1 MRSRVLLIPAAISAA
16 ALVAP
21 DARAAY
27 CPCFT
32 ASSAYND
39 RGCAI
44 EAVPGINPSV
54 AEWNAIFDLVSR
66 GPAAW
71 GDAGPETIDLGQ
83 GCEKP
88 EAPRQVDAT
97 FPCELLKAIAMQES
111 GWQQFCAPDRPM
123 DQAGASS
130 RTIISFDCGYGASQ
144 ITSGMRGGDSP
155 DFDPRRVAADPTYN
169 AATGTH
175 ILAMKWKATRCV
187 GDRQPA
193 IVEHWYSA
201 VWAYNG
207 LSYVNNPNNPNYDA
221 GRGVYDPAIG
231 GAAPYQERVFGRMEH
246 TGGRWEKI
254 EVAYPAL
261 GEIGAGGAPAALS
274 DPRCA
279 SPTDCTRTRPLHVTR
294 CADDGGP
301 TGDGGAGG
309 VGGSGGGGSTGGG
322 DSGSTGGD
330 GGAGGSGGAGGV
342 GGSGGPDGNAGGAPV
357 TAGQGGP
364 GGPVD
369 DDGNDDGTT
378 TTTVGLYGRCSCDL
392 PGSGG
397 AAGAASWMA
406 LGAGALAAA
415 WRRRLPRRRRGD

>member
-1 MRSRVLLIPAAISAA
+1 MRSRLLLIPAAISAA

-21 DARAAY
+21 AARAAY

-54 AEWNAIFDLVSR
+54 AEWNAIFDRVSL

-71 GDAGPETIDLGQ
+71 GDAGPATFDLGQ
-83 GCEKP
+83 GCNQP
-88 EAPRQVDAT
+88 EAPRQIPAA

-111 GWQQFCAPDRPM
+111 GWQQFCEPDRPM

-130 RTIISFDCGYGASQ
+130 RTVISFDCGYGASQ
-144 ITSGMRGGDSP
+144 ITSGMRSGDSP

-207 LSYVNNPNNPNYDA
+207 LSYVNNPNNPNYEA

-231 GAAPYQERVFGRMEH
+231 GAVPYQERVFGRMEH
-246 TGGRWEKI
+246 TGERWESI

-261 GEIGAGGAPAALS
+261 GEIGGGGAPAALS

-294 CADDGGP
+294 CADG
-301 TGDGGAGG
+301 GGAGG
-309 VGGSGGGGSTGGG
+309 GGGGSGGAGGGGGS
-322 DSGSTGGD
+322 
-330 GGAGGSGGAGGV
+330 GGAGGSGGSGGTGGA
-342 GGSGGPDGNAGGAPV
+342 GGSGGSDGNAGGAPV
-357 TAGQGGP
+357 TAGQGGS
-364 GGPVD
+364 GGPLD
-369 DDGNDDGTT
+369 DEENDGEATS
-378 TTTVGLYGRCSCDL
+378 TTVGIHGRCSCDV
-392 PGSGG
+392 PGSGA

-406 LGAGALAAA
+406 LGFGALAAA
-415 WRRRLPRRRRGD
+415 WRRRLPRRRRTD